1 MTTTDEPRVKALPFD
16 IDEVI
21 EEVWIRAEA
30 SHARS
35 WQADPGPSDAGS
47 CQRRVGYMFKRT
59 PPSDPPELSSPAATL
74 GTWIHERWLPLLQDV
89 LGGEI
94 EFQTTTDGVR
104 GHGDWYGK
112 PAVLDLKTKAESSLS
127 RLRLHGA
134 SPRQL
139 WQAHLYAKDRIDA
152 GHQVDF
158 VIVVFLARDTGNHY
172 AAVYE
177 YDPEITKE
185 ALEWFRIARES
196 RFPDELPRGGKGPK
210 LDRMCD
216 GCRWLSRCWP
226 NDQITILDEADDRD
240 VAVVS
245 ALEMYEEAAVREK
258 AAATDKAFAASIV
271 AGEPAG
277 SYGPFELRHQSSG
290 WRLDQKAAEAEII
303 QLGGVPPK
311 NAPTYSPRVTRKKA
325 PGAKGGRR
333 A

>member
-1 MTTTDEPRVKALPFD
+1 MTTTEQRPVKALPFD
-16 IDEVI
+16 IDQAI

-30 SHARS
+30 AHARS
-35 WQADPGPSDAGS
+35 WQPDPGPSDAGT
-47 CQRRVGYMFKRT
+47 CQRRVGFMFHKT

-94 EFQTTTDGVR
+94 EFETLTDGVR
-104 GHGDWYGK
+104 GHGDWYGR
-112 PAVLDLKTKAESSLS
+112 PAVLDLKTKAEASLS

-134 SPRQL
+134 SARQL
-139 WQAHLYAKDRIDA
+139 WQAHLYAADRIA
-152 GHQVDF
+152 ARHPVDF

-177 YDPEITKE
+177 YDPELTQE
-185 ALEWFRIARES
+185 ALDWFRIAREAAV
-196 RFPDELPRGGKGPK
+196 PDVLPRGGRGPK

-216 GCRWLSRCWP
+216 GCRWLTRCWP
-226 NDQITILDEADDRD
+226 NDQMTILDEAPDRD
-240 VAVVS
+240 VAVIE
-245 ALEMYEEAAVREK
+245 AINMYEDAAVREK
-258 AAATDKAFAASIV
+258 DARRDKEFAASIF

-277 SYGPFELRHQSSG
+277 PYGDFELRHQSSG
-290 WRLDQKAAEAEII
+290 WRLDQKQAEAMLIE
-303 QLGGVPPK
+303 LGEVPPK

-325 PGAKGGRR
+325 PAAKGARR